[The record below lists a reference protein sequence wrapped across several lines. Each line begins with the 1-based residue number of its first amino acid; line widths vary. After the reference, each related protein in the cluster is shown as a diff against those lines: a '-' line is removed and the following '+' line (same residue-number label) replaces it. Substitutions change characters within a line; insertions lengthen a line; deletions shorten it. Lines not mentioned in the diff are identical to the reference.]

1 MARRKMKLSEQEGHK
16 NAFYIS
22 ARYVREDGEFIQ
34 SSFRR
39 DELLHRITD
48 PSVAFCLGRRSYDR
62 DAGVDEPS
70 EIAAIAIAL
79 GLVPKGIDEIYA
91 IGTTLEYER
100 EGDADDED
108 MGYYPFFWVEALIE
122 RAHTVVLYDPD
133 SEFPAALVAEAFC
146 CGEGSF
152 DVRYAGAIDKKVATH
167 YAACADVQPALRMCW
182 EAELLA
188 SAVEGDGTRSVNIG
202 SAKRPSMRSVS
213 EIKRRVRAFS
223 AGKLRY
229 EHSIAPVFC
238 TYGTDA
244 LLWRKDEIEESYP
257 GTTSRTDALVAVN
270 EFWKSSG
277 ALDKPLAKRETVN
290 KRARSEGI
298 DFMIDAY
305 LAGATVEQVV
315 AGFVGA

>member
-1 MARRKMKLSEQEGHK
+1 MGRHRLKISEREGCK

-22 ARYVREDGEFIQ
+22 SHYIREDGEFVQ
-34 SSFRR
+34 STFAR
-39 DELLHRITD
+39 DELLYKITD
-48 PSVAFCLGRRSYDR
+48 PSCAFCLGRRSYDR
-62 DAGVDEPS
+62 DAGVDAPS

-100 EGDADDED
+100 EDNSEED
-108 MGYYPFFWVEALIE
+108 LGYYPLFVVEGLIE
-122 RAHTVVLYDPD
+122 RAHTAVLYDPD
-133 SEFPAALVAEAFC
+133 SEFPAVLSADAFC

-152 DVRYAGAIDKKVATH
+152 DVRYAGAIDKKVAAH

-188 SAVEGDGTRSVNIG
+188 SAAEGDGARSVNIG

-244 LLWRKDEIEESYP
+244 LSWRKDEIEASYP

-315 AGFVGA
+315 AGLAEA